1 MPRYRVLR
9 DFGSHL
15 GNHYVGEMLN
25 LPDGPLPRGFAGFVE
40 KLPEPVQKDVVP
52 ASGRA
57 NDDVGAAD
65 VRAAQRTPEAGL
77 VPRSSG
83 DVAPEESPSPAPR
96 APGYDDKMLRADE
109 DRPRKRRP

>member
-40 KLPEPVQKDVVP
+40 RVADPVQKDVVP
-52 ASGRA
+52 ASVQA
-57 NDDVGAAD
+57 NDVL
-65 VRAAQRTPEAGL
+65 PEAGL